1 MFKTKPK
8 TAYVLSVIIAL
19 LAVAASVGGIAIADL
34 YRDNDLIASAFFGN
48 DWATLVAAV
57 PLLGGALIL
66 SARGSLRA
74 QMVWLGMLLYMAYNF
89 AFYLF
94 GAAFNSLFLVYTA
107 LFAIAIFTLIIL
119 LRALDIK
126 VIREQ
131 FKTSVFIKWISVYM
145 LFVGLFLG
153 GLHIS
158 LSLSYIFTGDVPE
171 LILML
176 DHPTSLI
183 SALDLSVIVPLH
195 LLGAIW
201 LWQRR
206 PWGYA
211 LAIIVNVQGAVYNLA
226 LVISVVSEFQ
236 AGTVDTLSEVPQW
249 GSIAIVS
256 LAISIFLLGRLEPET
271 VKALYV

>member
-8 TAYVLSVIIAL
+8 SAYVLSVIIAL
-19 LAVAASVGGIAIADL
+19 LAVAASVGGIAIPGL
-34 YRDNDLIASAFFGN
+34 YRDNHLVASAFYGN

-57 PLLGGALIL
+57 PLLVGALIF

-107 LFAIAIFTLIIL
+107 LFAMAIYTLIIL
-119 LRALDIK
+119 VRALDIE
-126 VIREQ
+126 VVREQ
-131 FKTSVFIKWISVYM
+131 FQTSILIKWISMYM
-145 LFVGLFLG
+145 VFVGLFLG
-153 GLHIS
+153 GLHLS
-158 LSLSYIFTGDVPE
+158 FSLSYIFTGDVPE
-171 LILML
+171 MILML

-201 LWQRR
+201 LWQCRR
-206 PWGYA
+206 QPAGGCD
-211 LAIIVNVQGAVYNLA
+211 LAWRI
-226 LVISVVSEFQ
+226 
-236 AGTVDTLSEVPQW
+236 
-249 GSIAIVS
+249 
-256 LAISIFLLGRLEPET
+256 
-271 VKALYV
+271 